1 MKWLTPVPFT
11 HVALGSNPA
20 PSTNLFIMS
29 IEEAEEKIKA
39 LEEENKKL
47 KEQISNDS

>member
-1 MKWLTPVPFT
+1 
-11 HVALGSNPA
+11 
-20 PSTNLFIMS
+20 MS

-47 KEQISNDS
+47 KEQISNDSWQYEADHKDDWRKPIEMGQL